1 MSEPT
6 TGASSGRV
14 IQVSV
19 SPGGVPKLPV
29 ERAWVGPIGLAGDA
43 HHDDTVHGGPH
54 RAVAL
59 FAIEA
64 IRRVAAEGHPIF
76 PGSAGENLTTEG
88 IEWAQLPAG
97 TRAAIGDRL
106 VLEISKPDNPCSTI
120 RGSFSDERFARISIL
135 THPTDSRMYARVLVE
150 GEVRPGDEI
159 RILPPAPDSTADLH
173 LVLDRIDAAL
183 RGWRLSVWKAA
194 AATGAD
200 VRYVEDE
207 ELALGASPD
216 LPGPEFNS
224 VEGYRGLPNLLPRML
239 DWFRQNGTVGWIPAE
254 TPPWDGAVA
263 EFKGATFAAAP
274 DEVDDGAAPEGLVMR
289 EIGIEEIGRIAAVIA
304 GVSSSPRRALAWS
317 ALLPVLRVTAGQHLW
332 VAELDGEPV
341 GAAGLTVRRKV
352 GLLSL
357 AAVLPAARRRG
368 IQRALIAH
376 RATAARELGCTL
388 VAATADRET
397 ASFANL
403 ERMGLRP
410 IWDWGVYRFVPG
422 SVPAATMPP

>member
-1 MSEPT
+1 MREPT
-6 TGASSGRV
+6 AGASSGRV

-29 ERAWVGPIGLAGDA
+29 ERAWVGPFGLAGDA

-88 IEWAQLPAG
+88 IEWAQLPVG

-106 VLEISKPDNPCSTI
+106 MLEISKPDNPCSTI
-120 RGSFSDERFARISIL
+120 RGSFSDERFARISMV

-159 RILPPAPDSTADLH
+159 RILPPAPDSTAELH

-207 ELALGASPD
+207 ELALSASPD
-216 LPGPEFNS
+216 LPGPEFNG

-239 DWFRQNGTVGWIPAE
+239 GWFRQNGTVGWIPAE
-254 TPPWDGAVA
+254 APPWDGAVA

-274 DEVDDGAAPEGLVMR
+274 DEVVDGAAPEGLVMR
-289 EIGIEEIGRIAAVIA
+289 EIGVEEIGRVAVVIA
-304 GVSSSPRRALAWS
+304 GVSSSPGRARAWS
-317 ALLPVLRVTAGQHLW
+317 ALLPVLRGTAGQHLW

-352 GLLSL
+352 GLLGL
-357 AAVLPAARRRG
+357 AAVLPAARGRG

-410 IWDWGVYRFVPG
+410 IWDWGVYRFD
-422 SVPAATMPP
+422 PASGPSAP

>member
-6 TGASSGRV
+6 ADVSSGRV

-29 ERAWVGPIGLAGDA
+29 ERAWVGRFGLAGDG
-43 HHDDTVHGGPH
+43 HREDTVHGGPH

-88 IEWAQLPAG
+88 IEWAQLPVGA
-97 TRAAIGDRL
+97 RAAIGDRL
-106 VLEISKPDNPCSTI
+106 MLEISKPDNPCSTI
-120 RGSFSDERFARISIL
+120 RGSFSDERFARISMA

-159 RILPPAPDSTADLH
+159 RILPPAPDSTAELH

-183 RGWRLSVWKAA
+183 RGWRLAVWKAA

-207 ELALGASPD
+207 ELALAASPD

-239 DWFRQNGTVGWIPAE
+239 GWFRHNGTTGWIPAE
-254 TPPWDGAVA
+254 APPWDGAVA
-263 EFKGATFAAAP
+263 ELQGATFAGAP
-274 DEVDDGAAPEGLVMR
+274 DEVDDGAAPEGLVIR
-289 EIGIEEIGRIAAVIA
+289 EVGLEEIGRVAAVIP
-304 GVSSSPRRALAWS
+304 GVSSSPRRAQAWT
-317 ALLPVLRVTAGQHLW
+317 ALLPVLGGVAGQHLW
-332 VAELDGEPV
+332 VAELDGQPV

-352 GLLSL
+352 GLLGL
-357 AAVLPAARRRG
+357 AAVLPAARGRG

-388 VAATADRET
+388 VAATADRQT

-410 IWDWGVYRFVPG
+410 IWDWGVYRFD
-422 SVPAATMPP
+422 PASESSAP